1 MSFPYQDGRRRQ
13 FGAGAGFSS
22 SGRRT
27 VVGYWVPLALTV
39 GIATAGVAAWIWS
52 ERSDEE
58 EDSNEASGS
67 GQYGDEARGDDEK
80 HDDNGFSTARGP
92 AGEEEGGEGVSD
104 MDDDPG
110 MVARMHNT
118 LRRTPSPQQ
127 ILDGA
132 SKRVA
137 AGMAAAGTFF
147 GGLTS
152 IQEEN
157 GGGFEDH
164 SRWSEE
170 MQSRASEREQE
181 IGVVP
186 TMSGAI
192 PSRAAGGAA
201 GGDRRKKTV
210 AIVVS
215 SESAQFDPEDSSF
228 EHPVCDG
235 NMDVWKY
242 HTANDNPVASLAS
255 SRPYRPG

>member
-13 FGAGAGFSS
+13 LGAGAGFGS

-58 EDSNEASGS
+58 EED
-67 GQYGDEARGDDEK
+67 DARGEGEGEEK
-80 HDDNGFSTARGP
+80 TRDGTTTTTTTDDNVFSTRG
-92 AGEEEGGEGVSD
+92 GLGGGTGEEGGESD
-104 MDDDPG
+104 MEDYPG

-147 GGLTS
+147 GGLAS

-170 MQSRASEREQE
+170 VQSRNSEREQE
-181 IGVVP
+181 MGVTAP

-192 PSRAAGGAA
+192 PSSSSRGGPF
-201 GGDRRKKTV
+201 DRRKKTV

-215 SESAQFDPEDSSF
+215 SEAANFDAVDPSF
-228 EHPVCDG
+228 EHPVCALSYVRDPWVLG
-235 NMDVWKY
+235 
-242 HTANDNPVASLAS
+242 
-255 SRPYRPG
+255 

>member
-1 MSFPYQDGRRRQ
+1 M
-13 FGAGAGFSS
+13 
-22 SGRRT
+22 
-27 VVGYWVPLALTV
+27 VGYWVPLALTV

-58 EDSNEASGS
+58 EEESEGS
-67 GQYGDEARGDDEK
+67 GNGNEARGEGDEK
-80 HDDNGFSTARGP
+80 RQDGTDDNGFSGTRGLG
-92 AGEEEGGEGVSD
+92 GEEGESD
-104 MDDDPG
+104 MEDYPG

-147 GGLTS
+147 GGLAS

-170 MQSRASEREQE
+170 VQSRDSEREQE
-181 IGVVP
+181 MGVTP
-186 TMSGAI
+186 AMSGAI
-192 PSRAAGGAA
+192 PSSSSRGAPF
-201 GGDRRKKTV
+201 DNRRKKTV

-215 SESAQFDPEDSSF
+215 SESANLDPIDSSL
-228 EHPVCDG
+228 EHPVCYLPLSG
-235 NMDVWKY
+235 GMD
-242 HTANDNPVASLAS
+242 H
-255 SRPYRPG
+255 G

>member
-13 FGAGAGFSS
+13 IGAGAGFSS

-58 EDSNEASGS
+58 EDNEAG
-67 GQYGDEARGDDEK
+67 GQYGDDARGTDDK
-80 HDDNGFSTARGP
+80 HDGTDDNGFSTRGP
-92 AGEEEGGEGVSD
+92 GTGAEDGESD
-104 MDDDPG
+104 MDDPG

-137 AGMAAAGTFF
+137 AGMAAAGTFI
-147 GGLTS
+147 GGLAS
-152 IQEEN
+152 IREEN
-157 GGGFEDH
+157 RGDFEDH

-170 MQSRASEREQE
+170 MQSRASERDQE
-181 IGVVP
+181 IGVAP

-192 PSRAAGGAA
+192 PSRAAGGAPF
-201 GGDRRKKTV
+201 DRRKKTV

-215 SESAQFDPEDSSF
+215 AESAQLDPEESSF
-228 EHPVCDG
+228 EHPVC
-235 NMDVWKY
+235 Y
-242 HTANDNPVASLAS
+242 LRAN
-255 SRPYRPG
+255 